1 MRAIVKTSD
10 SVIEIIN
17 TDLEIDL
24 KTENID
30 LKRRIEKYRKKMQGK
45 PDLPLSWLYY
55 ISIEENFSIIK
66 ND

>member
-30 LKRRIEKYRKKMQGK
+30 LKHRIEKYRKKCR
-45 PDLPLSWLYY
+45 
-55 ISIEENFSIIK
+55 ENRTYHYHDCIIFR
-66 ND
+66 

>member
-45 PDLPLSWLYY
+45 PDLPLS
-55 ISIEENFSIIK
+55 
-66 ND
+66 